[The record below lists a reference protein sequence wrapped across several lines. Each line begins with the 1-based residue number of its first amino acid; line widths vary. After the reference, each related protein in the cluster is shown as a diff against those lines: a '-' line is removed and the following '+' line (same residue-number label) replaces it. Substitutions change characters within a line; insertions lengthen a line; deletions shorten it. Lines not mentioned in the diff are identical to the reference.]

1 MEFEELINMIE
12 SPCNDV
18 CTTDPESGLCIGCG
32 RTVDEISNWL
42 YYSDKQKK
50 KGYKSSCTSFPGENC
65 GLGENGL
72 FMSGFGDRGV

>member
-1 MEFEELINMIE
+1 MSD
-12 SPCNDV
+12 SPCNDI

-50 KGYKSSCTSFPGENC
+50 NVIKDLKNRNHIDS
-65 GLGENGL
+65 
-72 FMSGFGDRGV
+72 

>member
-1 MEFEELINMIE
+1 MVD

-50 KGYKSSCTSFPGENC
+50 M
-65 GLGENGL
+65 L
-72 FMSGFGDRGV
+72 

>member
-1 MEFEELINMIE
+1 MKNMKLSEIILKWIGLIILEFEELINMIE

-50 KGYKSSCTSFPGENC
+50 KVIKDLKNRNNIDS
-65 GLGENGL
+65 
-72 FMSGFGDRGV
+72 